1 MFGQRTIASNLHDCL
16 APAAVKDRQPKRQVV
31 EQFVGDHNATNLLRI
46 GERCYRLHAV
56 GVHGALRGR
65 QLDCDVAID
74 PLRCGVQDGTSQ
86 RAWPSTNL
94 DYPEVGGLPEPVEL
108 GLDPASEHRTKQR
121 PDLGRR
127 DEVAATTCTTTTC
140 TTNARVETLLAVQR
154 YLDEFIEAQSFVQG
168 STPARSVIAPTLAIR
183 PGSTP
188 NTSVA
193 TPQMINAACTEPC
206 TLIGVTS
213 PSGAGFIHISR
224 MTPM

>member
-1 MFGQRTIASNLHDCL
+1 M
-16 APAAVKDRQPKRQVV
+16 
-31 EQFVGDHNATNLLRI
+31 
-46 GERCYRLHAV
+46 HAV

-65 QLDCDVAID
+65 QLDRDVAVA
-74 PLRCGVQDGTSQ
+74 PLRCGMQDRTRQ
-86 RAWPSTNL
+86 RAWPSTDL
-94 DYPEVGGLPEPVEL
+94 DHLEVGGLPEPIEL
-108 GLDPASEHRTKQR
+108 SLDPAGEHSAKQR
-121 PDLGRR
+121 PDLGRC
-127 DEVAATTCTTTTC
+127 DEVATSTCTTATRTTG
-140 TTNARVETLLAVQR
+140 TRVETLLAVQR

-193 TPQMINAACTEPC
+193 TPQMINAAWTEPC

-224 MTPM
+224 ITPM